1 VRMPEKAVSGM
12 EPSGFFVLRTPLLPL
27 NVLVDWG
34 ADLEAPRTADH
45 SQLAGALERD
55 RKRLG
60 DRLYRIASRPDF
72 SEALFVASPSL
83 AAALDPAR
91 DERGEISRKAEASL
105 VAYVSRA
112 AARATPFGL
121 FAGCTVGSIEQET
134 RLHLPA
140 QQAYERH
147 STLDAEYVSSLAAA
161 AARDEQLRR
170 ELTFHA
176 NSTLYE
182 VGGRLFLA
190 ATEDGST
197 GRSYRLVAVD
207 KTPYLAATLERARA
221 GASGADLAK
230 TLVDG
235 DVTRSDADAYIDELI
250 ESELLI
256 PETSLQVTGDE
267 PAASLAMTL
276 ERYSAGAGIA
286 RRLHEVRSA
295 LAAMDVQGVGVP
307 ASRYRDVSQSLSDLP
322 ASPEI
327 SRLFQVNLMKP
338 GDDRVALGAD
348 VVDTI
353 LQGVDALH
361 RLSRVVPHRGLARFR
376 EEFVRRYET
385 REVPLAEALDEE
397 NGIGFERSDKAG
409 AELAKLISAL
419 EPSTMGDGEGRW
431 TRRDA
436 VLVEM
441 LLRAESAKCDEIVLQ
456 PHELEAIT
464 PDELV
469 PLPDA
474 FEVLATLAAA
484 SDSEVQAGRFRVVI
498 HSASGPSGARL
509 LGRFCHASRVLRAQ
523 VADHL
528 QKEEATRP
536 DCVFAEIVHLPEGRV
551 GNLLSRPVL
560 RSFEIP
566 YLGRS
571 GAPADHQLPI
581 SDLLVSV
588 DRDRIVVRSRRLER
602 EVIPRMTTAHN
613 HGGRGLGVYRFLCAL
628 QHQGVAPGTTWD
640 WGPFAGLP
648 FLPRVVFGRA
658 VLSRARWNLDDA
670 ALDAFR
676 KPDDE
681 AVFAAVRRLRRER
694 GIPRYVALADGD
706 NELVTDLDNILS
718 VRALGRQ
725 LRRRSIGTLVEL
737 LPGPDELCATGP
749 EGGFTHELVVPFNRV
764 VETPPAG
771 SGRRGRT
778 PRRAIRRFAP
788 GSDWLYLKL
797 YSGQATADHVLDR
810 AVDALARIE
819 AAEERLPWFFI
830 RYLDPDPHIRLRVRL
845 GGSTL
850 PQRMFELVRTAT
862 DELVRSGHV
871 WRLQL
876 DTYEREVERYGG
888 SRGIVLAERIFH
900 ADSEAVLSILRHAH
914 GAGGAAIRWRA
925 ALLGID
931 RLYADFGFDAEERRA
946 VARRARAAYGT
957 EFGAGRAFRRATS
970 DHYRAHRASIEAL
983 LDRDAEH
990 TGATADLVAAMDA
1003 RSEGIIPLAE
1013 KVRRLDEKG
1022 ELAVSALDMVMS
1034 LAHMHVNRMLRS
1046 AQRAQELAL
1055 YELLEHRYSSQT
1067 ARAAR

>member
-1 VRMPEKAVSGM
+1 MPENAVSGM
-12 EPSGFFVLRTPLLPL
+12 QPSGFFVLRTPLLPL

-34 ADLEAPRTADH
+34 ADLEAPRTADRAE
-45 SQLAGALERD
+45 LAGALERD

-60 DRLYRIASRPDF
+60 DRLYRIADRPDF

-83 AAALDPAR
+83 AAALEPAR
-91 DERGEISRKAEASL
+91 DESGESSRKVEASL

-121 FAGCTVGSIEQET
+121 FAGCTVGSIDQET
-134 RLHLPA
+134 RLRLPA
-140 QQAYERH
+140 QQAYERY
-147 STLDAEYVSSLAAA
+147 STLDAEYVSALAAA
-161 AARDEQLRR
+161 AARDPQLRR
-170 ELTFHA
+170 ELTFHV
-176 NSTLYE
+176 NSSLYE
-182 VGGRLFLA
+182 VGGRLFVA

-197 GRSYRLVAVD
+197 GRSYRLVAVE

-221 GASGADLAK
+221 GASGADLAE
-230 TLVDG
+230 TLVNG
-235 DVTRSDADAYIDELI
+235 DVTRRDADAYIDELI

-286 RRLHEVRSA
+286 CRIHEVRSA
-295 LAAMDVQGVGVP
+295 LAAIDVQGLGVP
-307 ASRYRDVSQSLSDLP
+307 ASRYREVSQSLSDLP

-338 GDDRVALGAD
+338 GDDRVALGAN
-348 VVDTI
+348 VVNTI

-361 RLSRVVPHRGLARFR
+361 RLSRAEPHRGLARFR

-409 AELAKLISAL
+409 AELAELIRAL
-419 EPSTMGDGEGRW
+419 EPSTMGDVEGRW

-436 VLVEM
+436 VLLKMV
-441 LLRAESAKCDEIVLQ
+441 LRAESVKCDEIVLQ
-456 PHELEAIT
+456 PHDLDAIP
-464 PDELV
+464 PDELA

-484 SDSEVQAGRFRVVI
+484 SDSEVQAGMFRVVI

-509 LGRFCHASRVLRAQ
+509 LGRFCHASRTLRAQ

-536 DCVFAEIVHLPEGRV
+536 ECVFAEIVHLPEGRV

-571 GAPADHQLPI
+571 GAPANHQLPI

-588 DRDRIVVRSRRLER
+588 DGDRIVVRSRRLER

-628 QHQGVAPGTTWD
+628 QHQGVTPGTTWD
-640 WGPFAGLP
+640 WGPLSGLP
-648 FLPRVVFGRA
+648 FLPRVVFRRA
-658 VLSRARWNLDDA
+658 VLSRARWNLADA

-725 LRRRSIGTLVEL
+725 IGRRSIGTLVEL

-749 EGGFTHELVVPFNRV
+749 EGGFSHELVVPFNRV
-764 VETPPAG
+764 VETSPAG
-771 SGRRGRT
+771 SVRRGDT
-778 PRRAIRRFAP
+778 RRRREIRRFTP

-797 YSGQATADHVLDR
+797 YSGQATADQVLDR

-819 AAEERLPWFFI
+819 AAEERPRWFFI
-830 RYLDPDPHIRLRVRL
+830 RYLDPDPHIRLRVRV
-845 GGSTL
+845 GRSTL
-850 PQRMFELVRTAT
+850 RQRVFELVRTAT
-862 DELVRSGHV
+862 DELVRSGQV

-946 VARRARAAYGT
+946 VARRARAAYGS

-970 DHYRAHRASIEAL
+970 GHYRAHRASIEAL
-983 LDRDAEH
+983 LDGDAGH

-1003 RSEGIIPLAE
+1003 RSEGVIPVAE
-1013 KVRRLDEKG
+1013 KLRRLDESG
-1022 ELAVSALDMVMS
+1022 ELAVSVPDMVMS

-1046 AQRAQELAL
+1046 AQRVQELAL